1 MDVGWMLPH
10 AAFEWIKQNIPSGSR
25 ILEFGAGKGTL
36 ERAQHYDVT
45 AVEHNEAYTSRD
57 LNYLLTPIIW
67 NEISSQNN
75 EQGWYD
81 VKALLHLK
89 KEEFALIIIDGPPGE
104 VGRSGIL
111 AHPWLLNLAPLVM
124 VDDTHRDAE
133 RQLAQSISAMMK
145 NADTFVIN
153 EESEWGRRETTV
165 LAWK

>member
-1 MDVGWMLPH
+1 MDAWQLGI
-10 AAFEWIKQNIPSGSR
+10 AATDWVLANIPAGSK
-25 ILEFGAGKGTL
+25 ILEFGAGRGTH
-36 ERAQHYDVT
+36 ERARHYEIT
-45 AVEHNEAYTSRD
+45 AIEHNEAYESHDYRC
-57 LNYLLTPIIW
+57 LLAPIVL

-81 VKALLHLK
+81 PEVLLALEE
-89 KEEFALIIIDGPPGE
+89 EEFALIIVDGPPGE

-111 AHPWLLNLAPLVM
+111 ALPWILNLAPLVM
-124 VDDTHRDAE
+124 VDDTHREAE
-133 RQLAQSISAMMK
+133 RQLAHSISAMMK